1 MFFQCIHG
9 SARSIVHMCIHG
21 SVESAGCGCFLRGGV
36 CLSLFV
42 DGAATGRGRVKKGF
56 RRSGVGY
63 FGFDQMFLGPLDVG
77 LLGESVV
84 RTVLKIRIPRSGV
97 GTVGGGVVVRRPQL
111 SNMFVVRFAILG
123 QVSV

>member
-1 MFFQCIHG
+1 M
-9 SARSIVHMCIHG
+9 
-21 SVESAGCGCFLRGGV
+21 
-36 CLSLFV
+36 FV

-97 GTVGGGVVVRRPQL
+97 GTVGRGVVVRRPQL
-111 SNMFVVRFAILG
+111 SNMVVVRFAILS